1 MTKSFLVVL
10 FASLS
15 ICFTMTSC
23 EKEDLFDNRK
33 CVATYT
39 YNYYWDNA
47 LGEDI
52 TIYFSSYD
60 SNRKFAR
67 LVDKQIVLAPNT
79 MTKVEVEAKQSFIYI
94 GSNEQAPVYTIA
106 DAPHC
111 FWYDAPTEGYTFG
124 FDIQIGDNERQS
136 LDIEKNKSIFLTE
149 NYRSETLNDT
159 TFNFYF
165 TIDEAYLS
173 MLCVAE

>member
-1 MTKSFLVVL
+1 MKHNIFSFVAGYCTLL
-10 FASLS
+10 F
-15 ICFTMTSC
+15 CVTSC
-23 EKEDLFDNRK
+23 EREDPLANRK

-39 YNYYWDNA
+39 YNYYWENA
-47 LGEDI
+47 LDENI

-67 LVDKQIVLAPNT
+67 LVDKQIVLAPNIT
-79 MTKVEVEAKQSFIYI
+79 TKVETDAKQSFAYVE
-94 GSNEQAPVYTIA
+94 SEQQAPVYTIA

-111 FWYDAPTEGYTFG
+111 FWYDAPTEGYTFR
-124 FDIQIGDNERQS
+124 FDIQIGDNERRF

-173 MLCVAE
+173 TLSVAE